1 MWQLPLTVPGLG
13 SFKKESD
20 TFQGDVKCSLMSQPF
35 QPLCGYRLASPRWS
49 KLLCDNWALLESDLT
64 ALCEASA
71 QDAAAG
77 TGALGRPDSK
87 GENSGWGCGV
97 IDTYIRQ
104 SPKSGDCPYRSGT
117 SGHPMVHHPSAHNAT
132 LTRFVPQPCSVL
144 ATGWGGG
151 FASLRFPGDV
161 QSLKTEERP
170 VSYFYKK
177 KKTKVPLAKA
187 KLLISHV

>member
-144 ATGWGGG
+144 ATGGVCITQISRGCAIFKNGGE
-151 FASLRFPGDV
+151 ASVLLL
-161 QSLKTEERP
+161 QKKT
-170 VSYFYKK
+170 
-177 KKTKVPLAKA
+177 TKVPLAKA